1 MSSSKSK
8 GPSRPPAG
16 ERPSQSGSG
25 PRRLG
30 GQAPPARRPASSGAA
45 RRYDR
50 SHQKRPAWMG
60 WAAVGAAVVLVAVLV
75 LVKVTGGTPSTA
87 SASDAAGRH
96 PAPAPASLVTA
107 LATIP
112 AATYDSVGTDA
123 QPAPFTVTS
132 GQAPLVLDGKPQFV
146 YDGGEFCPYCALMRW
161 SMISAL
167 SRFGTFSGLKLM
179 SSATTDGDI
188 PTFSFVGATYTSKY
202 VSFTP
207 YEAEDRLQQPLQ
219 SPPAYVDKLYAKY
232 DGNGTTPAAP
242 FNPSSS
248 AGIPFLDIGN
258 KYVAAGD
265 PSSMAAIFA
274 QYGVL
279 DNGGPGRPAI
289 AAALRDPSSSVGKTI
304 YAKVFVAQANFI
316 SAAICSLDG
325 GKPASVCS
333 TPGVKAAAKVLAA
346 AKTVS

>member
-1 MSSSKSK
+1 MSSSKGK
-8 GPSRPPAG
+8 GLGRPPAG
-16 ERPSQSGSG
+16 EKAGQSGPA

-30 GQAPPARRPASSGAA
+30 GQAQPNRRQGSAGAA

-60 WAAVGAAVVLVAVLV
+60 WAAVGVVVIVVAVLV
-75 LVKVTGGTPSTA
+75 LVKVTGGTTSTA
-87 SASDAAGRH
+87 SASDASGRH
-96 PAPAPASLVTA
+96 PAPAPASLVTS

-112 AATYDSVGTDA
+112 ASIFDSVGTDA
-123 QPAPFTVTS
+123 QPAPFTVTAH
-132 GQAPLVLDGKPQFV
+132 QTPLVSKGKPEFI
-146 YDGGEFCPYCALMRW
+146 YEGGEFCPYCALMRW
-161 SMISAL
+161 SMIAAL

-202 VSFTP
+202 VTFTP
-207 YEAEDRLQQPLQ
+207 YESEDRLQQPLQ
-219 SPPAYVDKLYAKY
+219 TPPSYVDKLYAKY
-232 DGNGTTPAAP
+232 DGNGATPAAP

-265 PSSMAAIFA
+265 PSAMAAIFA

-279 DNGGPGRPAI
+279 DNGGPGRAAI
-289 AAALRDPSSSVGKTI
+289 VAALRDPSSQVGTTI
-304 YAKVFVAQANFI
+304 YAKVFVAQANYI

-333 TPGVKAAAKVLAA
+333 SPGVEAASKVLAA

>member
-1 MSSSKSK
+1 MSSSKGK
-8 GPSRPPAG
+8 GPVRPPAG
-16 ERPSQSGSG
+16 GKAGQSGSG

-30 GQAPPARRPASSGAA
+30 NQAQPKSRQGSTGAA

-50 SHQKRPAWMG
+50 SHHKRPAWMS
-60 WAAVGAAVVLVAVLV
+60 WAAVGVAVAVVAVLV
-75 LVKVTGGTPSTA
+75 LVKVIGGSTSTA
-87 SASDAAGRH
+87 SASDASGRH
-96 PAPAPASLVTA
+96 PAPAPASLVSA

-112 AATYDSVGTDA
+112 ASTFNSVGTDA
-123 QPAPFTVTS
+123 QPAPFTVTAH
-132 GQAPLVLDGKPQFV
+132 QDPLALDGKPQFV
-146 YDGGEFCPYCALMRW
+146 YEGGEFCPYCALMRW

-188 PTFSFVGATYTSKY
+188 PTFSFVGARYTSKY
-202 VSFTP
+202 VTFTP

-219 SPPAYVDKLYAKY
+219 TPPGYVDKLYAKY
-232 DGNGTTPAAP
+232 DGNGATPAAP

-265 PSSMAAIFA
+265 PSAMAAIFA

-279 DNGGPGRPAI
+279 DNGGPGRAAI
-289 AAALRDPSSSVGKTI
+289 AAALRNPSSAVGTTI
-304 YAKVFVAQANFI
+304 YAKVFIAQANYI
-316 SAAICSLDG
+316 SAAICALDG

-333 TPGVKAAAKVLAA
+333 SPGVQAAAKVLAS